1 MKKGRNVVLA
11 LLPPS
16 FNHQR
21 NVKIGSSRLYE
32 NYGHPGRF
40 GMATNDHQTG
50 ANSGAMQLSS
60 SSLLHETG
68 IDNGV
73 KFVISAV

>member
-11 LLPPS
+11 LLPPTFNGGS
-16 FNHQR
+16 F
-21 NVKIGSSRLYE
+21 RLYE

-40 GMATNDHQTG
+40 GMAANDHQTG